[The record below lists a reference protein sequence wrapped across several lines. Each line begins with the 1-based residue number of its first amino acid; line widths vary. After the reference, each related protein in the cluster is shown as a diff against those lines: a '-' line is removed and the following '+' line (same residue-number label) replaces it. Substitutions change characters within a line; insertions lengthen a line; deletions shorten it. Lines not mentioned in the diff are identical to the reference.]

1 MNLLTWKDKLSVV
14 EKRGLFT
21 KLDDVSGEEHELK
34 DGQQKSISYCPW
46 FIVWANDINS
56 CDVPTPKLSR
66 LLWGGEIIPN
76 WNPRELKMGLVSL
89 FPTTQL
95 LLYGLDWL

>member
-1 MNLLTWKDKLSVV
+1 MNLLTNKLSVV

-46 FIVWANDINS
+46 FIV
-56 CDVPTPKLSR
+56 
-66 LLWGGEIIPN
+66 
-76 WNPRELKMGLVSL
+76 
-89 FPTTQL
+89 
-95 LLYGLDWL
+95 